1 MEKNTSVIPE
11 SLTGAGS
18 EPAPTPSVVNVVAE
32 PLDPQK
38 PPKGFVP
45 YQALDEER
53 TLRKAAETELEK
65 LRTAPSEEPDEVFSD
80 EGKALKGEIKAL
92 NERIRLNERK
102 EARREAEIEFPFL
115 LDKREE
121 FNAFLEEEENKRIS
135 VRKLAKLFAAE
146 HQMLASEPHRKG
158 LEKPTGGGQ
167 VVPEPTLSAEDIR
180 HLMKNDY
187 RKFEAL
193 VKAGKI

>member
-1 MEKNTSVIPE
+1 MENNTSVTPG
-11 SLTGAGS
+11 SLPGNGGVPVQTS
-18 EPAPTPSVVNVVAE
+18 PVVPVVTE

-53 TLRKAAETELEK
+53 IKRKELEAELEK
-65 LRTAPSEEPDEVFSD
+65 LKSVPSEEPDEVFSD

-92 NERIRLNERK
+92 NERIRVNERK

-121 FNAFLEEEENKRIS
+121 FNTFLEEEENKRIS

-146 HQMLASEPHRKG
+146 HEMLAPSPLRKG

-167 VVPEPTLSAEDIR
+167 VVPEPTMTAEEIR
-180 HLMKNDY
+180 HLMKNDF
-187 RKFEAL
+187 RKYEAL
-193 VKAGKI
+193 VRAGKI